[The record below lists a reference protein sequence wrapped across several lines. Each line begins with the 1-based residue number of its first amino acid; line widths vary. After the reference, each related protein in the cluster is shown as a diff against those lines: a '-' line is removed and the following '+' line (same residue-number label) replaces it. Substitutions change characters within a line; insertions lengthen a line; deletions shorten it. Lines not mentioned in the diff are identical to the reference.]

1 MDRRH
6 IDREFQSE
14 LEKLR
19 EEVLTMGARVEDMFD
34 AALKALTT
42 RDTLLARTTI
52 ANDSIIDKHE
62 LEIDERCLQILAR
75 RQPMASD
82 LRFITTTLKLVT
94 DLERVADL
102 CVNICE
108 RVMEVSQELSGSA
121 MQAVTRIAD
130 VTRGMLH
137 DALDAF
143 VNEDAAK
150 AQGVIERDRIV
161 DAYYAQ
167 LYPAQVAEM
176 MADPQAINLSTR
188 MLSLGKYLER
198 IADHATNIS
207 EMVVF
212 MVKGEVVRHSGSS
225 PKVPTS

>member
-6 IDREFQSE
+6 IDREFQGE

-34 AALKALTT
+34 SALKALTT
-42 RDTLLARTTI
+42 RDTLLARTII
-52 ANDSIIDKHE
+52 ANDTIIDKHE

-82 LRFITTTLKLVT
+82 LRFITTILKLVT
-94 DLERVADL
+94 DLERVGDL

-108 RVMEVSQELSGSA
+108 RVMEVSKELSGQSLQSV
-121 MQAVTRIAD
+121 MRIAD
-130 VTRGMLH
+130 VTRAMLH

-143 VNEDAAK
+143 VNEDSAK

-167 LYPAQVAEM
+167 LYPSQVAEM
-176 MADPQAINLSTR
+176 MANPEAVNLATR
-188 MLSLGKYLER
+188 TLSLGKYLER

-212 MVKGEVVRHSGSS
+212 MVKGEVVRHAGAVQ
-225 PKVPTS
+225 KPTS

>member
-6 IDREFQSE
+6 IDREFQGE

-19 EEVLTMGARVEDMFD
+19 EDVLTMGARVEDMFD
-34 AALKALTT
+34 QALKALTS
-42 RDTLLARTTI
+42 RDLLLARATI
-52 ANDSIIDKHE
+52 ANDRIIDKHE

-94 DLERVADL
+94 DLERVGDL

-108 RVMEVSQELSGSA
+108 RVIEVSTEMSGTA
-121 MQAVTRIAD
+121 MIAVTRIAD
-130 VTRGMLH
+130 VTRSMLH

-150 AQGVIERDRIV
+150 AEAVIDRDRIV

-167 LYPAQVAEM
+167 LYPAQIAEM

-188 MLSLGKYLER
+188 MLSLGKSLER

-212 MVKGEVVRHSGSS
+212 MVRGEVVRHGGL
-225 PKVPTS
+225 PAKPV

>member
-6 IDREFQSE
+6 IDREYQGE

-19 EEVLTMGARVEDMFD
+19 EQVLTMGARVEEMFD
-34 AALKALTT
+34 QALKALST
-42 RDTLLARTTI
+42 RNTLLARTTI
-52 ANDSIIDKHE
+52 ANDRIIDQHE

-94 DLERVADL
+94 DLERVGDL

-108 RVMEVSQELSGSA
+108 RALEIGNELSPSA
-121 MQAVTRIAD
+121 MQAVLRIAEFA
-130 VTRGMLH
+130 RGMLH

-143 VNEDAAK
+143 VSEDAAK
-150 AQGVIERDRIV
+150 AQAVIERDKVV
-161 DAYYAQ
+161 DAHYAQ

-176 MADPQAINLSTR
+176 MADPNAIKLSTR
-188 MLSLGKYLER
+188 LLSLGKYLER

-212 MVKGEVVRHSGSS
+212 MVKGEVVRHSS
-225 PKVPTS
+225 

>member
-6 IDREFQSE
+6 IDREFQGE

-34 AALKALTT
+34 QALKALTT
-42 RDTLLARTTI
+42 RDTLLARATI
-52 ANDSIIDKHE
+52 ANDGIIDRHE

-94 DLERVADL
+94 DLERVGDL

-108 RVMEVSQELSGSA
+108 RVIEVSRELSGTA

-143 VNEDAAK
+143 VNEDAPK
-150 AQGVIERDRIV
+150 AQAVIERDRVV

-212 MVKGEVVRHSGSS
+212 MVKGEVVRHASS
-225 PKVPTS
+225 AQKPAS

>member
-6 IDREFQSE
+6 IDRDFEGE

-34 AALKALTT
+34 CALKALTT

-52 ANDSIIDKHE
+52 ANDRIIDRHE
-62 LEIDERCLQILAR
+62 LEIDELSLQILAR

-94 DLERVADL
+94 DLERVGDL

-108 RVMEVSQELSGSA
+108 RVLEVSQELSGAA

-150 AQGVIERDRIV
+150 AQAVIGRDRIV

-212 MVKGEVVRHSGSS
+212 MVKGEVVRHGGALQ
-225 PKVPTS
+225 KPTS

>member
-6 IDREFQSE
+6 IDREYQGE

-34 AALKALTT
+34 SAMKALSR
-42 RDTLLARTTI
+42 RDELLARTTI
-52 ANDSIIDKHE
+52 ANDSIIDQHE
-62 LEIDERCLQILAR
+62 LAIDERCLQILAR

-94 DLERVADL
+94 DLERVGDL

-108 RVMEVSQELSGSA
+108 RVLEVGRELSASSI
-121 MQAVTRIAD
+121 QVVLRIAEIA
-130 VTRGMLH
+130 RGMLH
-137 DALDAF
+137 DSLDAF
-143 VNEDAAK
+143 VGEDAAK
-150 AQGVIERDRIV
+150 AQAVIERDKVV
-161 DAYYAQ
+161 DSYYAQ

-176 MADPQAINLSTR
+176 MADPKAITLSTR
-188 MLSLGKYLER
+188 LLSLGKYLER

-212 MVKGEVVRHSGSS
+212 MVKGEVVRHASQTMKLSS
-225 PKVPTS
+225 